1 MGQRGKKELIV
12 QDLVE
17 KFSNAK
23 SAVLTDYRG
32 LNVEEVTELR
42 AKLREAGVEYKVAKN
57 TLTYLAAKE
66 TGYEDIKEYLSGPI
80 AIAFSSEDP
89 VAPAKILSDFAK
101 DHDNLEIKSG
111 ILSGD
116 ILDADGIKALA
127 DIPPRE
133 VLLAQ
138 IARGMK
144 APISGLVYSLKY
156 PINGLVY
163 ALNAV
168 KEKKAE

>member
-1 MGQRGKKELIV
+1 MGQRREKELVV
-12 QDLVE
+12 QEMIE
-17 KFSNAK
+17 KFTNAK

-42 AKLREAGVEYKVAKN
+42 SKLREAGIEYKVVKN
-57 TLTYLAAKE
+57 TLAYLAAKE
-66 TGYEDIKEYLSGPI
+66 TGYEGLKDYLSGPT
-80 AIAFSSEDP
+80 AIAFSEEDP

-101 DHDNLEIKSG
+101 EHDHLEIKSG
-111 ILSGD
+111 LLSGD
-116 ILDADGIKALA
+116 ILDVEGINSLA

-138 IARGMK
+138 VARGMK

-156 PINGLVY
+156 PINSLVY

-168 KEKKAE
+168 KDKKEE